1 MKKIDLNLNY
11 NEIRTRIEK
20 DKNKFKPGKWAENIG
35 VSPATIS
42 NVHGKSKQNPSL
54 EYVIAV
60 AKFTKKSIEYFL
72 WGEEENSEA
81 DIENTSDYEHTELVE
96 LLKQKEKNNEFK
108 SVGEGIDAIN
118 ALLTIEKIDERTF
131 RRAVADLKYIADKL
145 KEGGTPGPIITVP
158 ENKPLGELTKEKD
171 NI

>member
-20 DKNKFKPGKWAENIG
+20 DKNKSKPGKWAANIG
-35 VSPATIS
+35 VSAATIS

-60 AKFTKKSIEYFL
+60 ARFTKKTIEYFL
-72 WGEEENSEA
+72 WGEDESSAA
-81 DIENTSDYEHTELVE
+81 DIGNISDYKNKESVE
-96 LLKQKEKNNEFK
+96 LFKQKEKKNQFK
-108 SVGEGIDAIN
+108 TVEEGQDAIN
-118 ALLTIEKIDERTF
+118 ALLTIENINEQTF
-131 RRAVADLKYIADKL
+131 RRTVSDLKYIADKL
-145 KEGGTPGPIITVP
+145 KEGASPGPLIAVP
-158 ENKPLGELTKEKD
+158 ENKPLGEFTKEKD